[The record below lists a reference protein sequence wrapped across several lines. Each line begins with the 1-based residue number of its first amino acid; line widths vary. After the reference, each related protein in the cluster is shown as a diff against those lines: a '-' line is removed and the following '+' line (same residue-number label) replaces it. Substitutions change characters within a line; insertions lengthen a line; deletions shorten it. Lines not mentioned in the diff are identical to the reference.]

1 MKFLSRRRHLSKKT
15 TPSTKLQFESLE
27 TRDLLTGYATG
38 ALALVPDTA
47 VNATAVQSGNWSDP
61 NTWLGGAVPAANANV
76 VIPTLLSVTVDGTTN
91 PVHTVRVDG
100 TLQFA
105 TNANTDLLVDT
116 LVVNVLGNLVIGTA
130 TSPIA
135 VGNTAAITFT
145 SNGPIDTTWDPNE
158 ISRGLLSLGTV
169 SMYGATTTPFVS
181 LAQDALQGS
190 TTLTLSQV
198 PTNWNVGDEIVLGG
212 TYVKQNEDEDLRIL
226 AIQGNTVT
234 VSPLAYSHNA
244 TSGVPVYL
252 TDVTRNIV
260 IQSQDQTTIGNRGHT
275 MFMSSATSIHY
286 AEFLGLDR
294 TNKSVAV
301 NDPQLDANGNLIPG
315 TGTNPRGR
323 YSVNF
328 YQIGPSLL
336 PAVVD
341 GSTVV
346 GSPGWGFVN
355 HSSNVNFTNDVA
367 FNVNGC
373 SFISEAGD
381 EVGQFSNDLAI
392 HSLGTGDEDFY
403 SRAPLQ
409 DWAHEGD
416 GFWAQGNG
424 VGFTGDVVVGM
435 AAAGYY
441 YFNRAY
447 SLPVQNVVQGTAP
460 LTGFSGNIADACDY
474 GAFLRYET
482 NGGTVD
488 GLTVVNSVTGY
499 KQQYCVGMT
508 IQNFHLYGTHFSD
521 YGVFLAVEAATG
533 FVANNV
539 NVSGFS
545 VGIRFS
551 EEYSNQTLT
560 GGTWNNLVNFQIPIS
575 ITSGRTI
582 TITNPTFVSNS
593 DPKHY
598 DISWITSFDEVFS
611 RNINAF
617 FSPDYV
623 FYNGNQLFAPWQAP
637 NFVPFPHQVTGFP
650 ALPSFLIGKTNRQ
663 LLASYGLQM
672 GGILAPTAL
681 PGGPVS
687 NGTMGAVV
695 TYPPILRLCSD
706 SPTNQLS
713 GYQLI
718 YRVNNG
724 PSIYSRSRYNLHL
737 GWNSFAISVN
747 GSIRE
752 LFVFAT

>member
-1 MKFLSRRRHLSKKT
+1 MRFLSRQPRQSKKT
-15 TPSTKLQFESLE
+15 RPSTKLQFEGLE
-27 TRDLLTGYATG
+27 SRDLPAGYATA

-47 VNATAVQSGNWSDP
+47 VNAMAVQSGNWSDP
-61 NTWLGGAVPAANANV
+61 LTWLGGAVPAANANV
-76 VIPTLLSVTVDGTTN
+76 VIPRLLSVTVDGTTN
-91 PVHTVRVDG
+91 PVHSVRVDG

-130 TSPIA
+130 ANPIA
-135 VGNTAAITFT
+135 PQNTAAITFT
-145 SNGPIDTTWDPNE
+145 SNGPIDTVWDPNE

-169 SMYGATTTPFVS
+169 SMYGATTTPFVT
-181 LAQDALQGS
+181 LAQDASQGS
-190 TTLTLSQV
+190 RTLTLSQA
-198 PTNWNVGDEIVLGG
+198 PTNWQVGDEIVLGG

-226 AIQGNTVT
+226 AIQGTRVT
-234 VSPLAYSHNA
+234 VSPLAHKHEA

-260 IQSQDQTTIGNRGHT
+260 IQSQDQTIIGNRGHV
-275 MFMSSATSIHY
+275 MFMSSATSIYY

-294 TNKSVAV
+294 TNKSVAA
-301 NDPQLDANGNLIPG
+301 NDPQLDGNGNLIPG
-315 TGTNPRGR
+315 TGTNPRCR
-323 YSVNF
+323 DSVNF
-328 YQIGPSLL
+328 YEIGAGLT

-367 FNVNGC
+367 FNVNGA

-381 EVGQFSNDLAI
+381 EIGQFSNDLAI

-403 SRAPLQ
+403 SRAPIQ

-424 VGFTGDVVVGM
+424 VSFTSDVVVGM

-447 SLPVQNVVQGTAP
+447 TLPVQNVIQGEAP
-460 LTGFSGNIADACDY
+460 LTSFSGNIADACDY

-482 NGGTVD
+482 NGGTID
-488 GLTVVNSVTGY
+488 GLTVVNSITGY
-499 KQQYCVGMT
+499 KQQYCVGIT
-508 IQNFHLYGTHFSD
+508 LQNSYLYGTHFSD

-539 NVSGFS
+539 NVSGFP

-560 GGTWNNLVNFQIPIS
+560 GGTWNNTHNFEIPIS
-575 ITSGRTI
+575 IASGRTI
-582 TITNPTFVSNS
+582 TITNPTFAPSTH
-593 DPKHY
+593 PEHY
-598 DISWITSFDEVFS
+598 DIYWLTNFDEVFS
-611 RNINAF
+611 RDINTF

-623 FYNGNQLFAPWQAP
+623 FYNNNQLFAPWQAAS
-637 NFVPFPHQVTGFP
+637 FVPFPRQPTGFP
-650 ALPSFLIGKTNRQ
+650 ALPTFLIGKTNQQ
-663 LLASYGLQM
+663 LVASYGLQM
-672 GGILAPTAL
+672 GGILAPNPL
-681 PGGPVS
+681 PNGPVC

-706 SPTNQLS
+706 SPTSQLT
-713 GYQLI
+713 GYRLR
-718 YRVNNG
+718 YRVNDG
-724 PSIYSRSRYNLHL
+724 PTISSRSLYNLHR
-737 GWNSFAISVN
+737 GWNSFTIRVH
-747 GSIRE
+747 GLIRE
-752 LFVFAT
+752 LFVLAT

>member
-1 MKFLSRRRHLSKKT
+1 MKFLSRQRRQSKKT

-27 TRDLLTGYATG
+27 TRDLPTGYATA
-38 ALALVPDTA
+38 ALALVPDAPANA
-47 VNATAVQSGNWSDP
+47 VAVQSGNWSDP
-61 NTWLGGAVPAANANV
+61 NTWLGGAVPDANANV
-76 VIPTLLSVTVDGTTN
+76 VVPTLLSVTVDGTTN

-105 TNANTDLLVDT
+105 TNANTDLFVDT
-116 LVVNVLGNLVIGTA
+116 LVVNVLGSLVIGTA
-130 TSPIA
+130 ANPIA
-135 VGNTAAITFT
+135 VGSTAAITFT
-145 SNGPIDTTWDPNE
+145 SNGPIDTVWDPNE

-169 SMYGATTTPFVS
+169 SMYGAATTPFVT
-181 LAQDALQGS
+181 LAQDPSQGS
-190 TTLTLSQV
+190 TTLVLSQV
-198 PTNWNVGDEIVLGG
+198 PTNWQVGDEIVLGG
-212 TYVKQNEDEDLRIL
+212 TYIKQNQDEDLRIL
-226 AIQGNTVT
+226 AIQGTTVT
-234 VSPLAYSHNA
+234 VSPLAYDHSTIN
-244 TSGVPVYL
+244 GLPVYV

-260 IQSQDQTTIGNRGHT
+260 IQSQDQTTIGNRGHA

-294 TNKSVAV
+294 TNKSIAV

-328 YQIGPSLL
+328 YEIGTSLS

-373 SFISEAGD
+373 AFISEAGD

-416 GFWAQGNG
+416 AFWAQGNG
-424 VGFTGDVVVGM
+424 VGFTGDVAIGM

-447 SLPVQNVVQGTAP
+447 TLPVQNVIQGAAP
-460 LTGFSGNIADACDY
+460 LTGFSGNIAATCDY
-474 GAFLRYET
+474 GAFLRYEV
-482 NGGTVD
+482 NGGTID
-488 GLTVVNSVTGY
+488 GLTVVNSITGY

-508 IQNFHLYGTHFSD
+508 LQNTYLYGSHFSD

-539 NVSGFS
+539 NVSGYPI
-545 VGIRFS
+545 GIRFS

-575 ITSGRTI
+575 IASGRTI
-582 TITNPTFVSNS
+582 TITNPTFVPSN

-598 DISWITSFDEVFS
+598 DISWLNSFVEVFS

-617 FSPDYV
+617 FAPDYV
-623 FYNGNQLFAPWQAP
+623 FYNGNQLFAPWQAA
-637 NFVPFPHQVTGFP
+637 NFVPFPTQPSGFP
-650 ALPSFLIGKTNRQ
+650 LLPSFLIGKTNHQ
-663 LLASYGLQM
+663 LFTSYGLQM
-672 GGILAPTAL
+672 GGIIAPTTL
-681 PGGPVS
+681 PGGPKS

-695 TYPPILRLCSD
+695 TYPPAIRVCSD
-706 SPTNQLS
+706 NPTTQLV

-718 YRVNNG
+718 YRVGTG
-724 PSIYSRSRYNLHL
+724 PSIYSRSLYNLHL
-737 GWNSFAISVN
+737 GWNYFTIHVN
-747 GSIRE
+747 GLIRE
-752 LFVFAT
+752 LFVLAT